1 MPILALVTLAAC
13 GRGSATTAGQAPALA
28 SYAVQ
33 RMVLAP
39 TARVRAPDTV
49 ALVRERGGSRA
60 LARSLDS
67 AIVTQLRERD
77 LARNWIL
84 PAELQRAFERNRTYA
99 SDPYQLAVE
108 PIRSDDFEAGKK
120 FGEPLSSQL
129 RTMIALHEDARHVIV
144 PVELRLG
151 GEQPALRVAVIDPR
165 TAEARWVGTVEGE
178 PGAVTARSLTQ
189 LAERLVNLFFAP

>member
-1 MPILALVTLAAC
+1 MPLLAFVTLAAC
-13 GRGSATTAGQAPALA
+13 GRGSTTGGSQVPALA

-39 TARVRAPDTV
+39 TARVRAADTL
-49 ALVRERGGSRA
+49 ALVRELGGGRGV
-60 LARSLDS
+60 ARRLDS
-67 AIVTQLRERD
+67 VIVTRLRELD
-77 LARNWIL
+77 VARNWIL

-129 RTMIALHEDARHVIV
+129 RTMIALHEDARNVIV
-144 PVELRLG
+144 PIELRLG

-165 TAEARWVGTVEGE
+165 TAEAR
-178 PGAVTARSLTQ
+178 
-189 LAERLVNLFFAP
+189 